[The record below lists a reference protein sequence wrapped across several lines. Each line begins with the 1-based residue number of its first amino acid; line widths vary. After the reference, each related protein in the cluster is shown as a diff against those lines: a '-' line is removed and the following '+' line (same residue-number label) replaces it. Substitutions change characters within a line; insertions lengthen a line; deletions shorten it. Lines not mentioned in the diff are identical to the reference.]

1 MCGTP
6 DYLPPEMVLHKV
18 YTETV
23 DIWCLG
29 VLTYEFLVGKPPFEN
44 EEISKTYSHIKQV
57 KFSFPDHVSELARDF
72 IRKVSFQSFCFKF
85 WPKFIICLIYFW
97 KSFCKR
103 TQTTECH

>member
-6 DYLPPEMVLHKV
+6 DYLPPEMVLHKP

-44 EEISKTYSHIKQV
+44 EQISKTYSRIKQV

-72 IRKVSFQSFCFKF
+72 IRKVSFESILF
-85 WPKFIICLIYFW
+85 
-97 KSFCKR
+97 
-103 TQTTECH
+103 